1 MKLSFFKKIIFI
13 CLFFVATAS
22 FLAADTTYKVEK
34 GDTLYSI
41 SRKYQI
47 TVAELRAANN
57 LSENDVIK
65 VGQKLKIPSAD
76 ISAAAALA
84 TDNKATTTTSNATLS
99 ATTKTK
105 EYTVVKGDT
114 MYSIAK
120 KNGMTLA
127 EFMAMNGLDNSSVI
141 KVGQKLKI
149 NVIETVLGRASSSGT
164 ILILFDC
171 RFEDVRIPSLETR
184 DQVPWHEFPEQDPV
198 HFLPVDSSSVFRLPG
213 SWVILDLVPE
223 CLDPLCKFFDRDPW
237 LKVQRE
243 GHTAS
248 VQHGFHALAADLE
261 TDRPLNPSVGE
272 IDVSELCL
280 FDTSVIGDSQ
290 AHILEFRSLERLA
303 GTGHRGLP
311 ADMSFKLRLATV
323 RDFISLRNKCGEG
336 REAGYYFM
344 AEQFRPVVTVSS

>member
-13 CLFFVATAS
+13 CLFFIAAAG

-84 TDNKATTTTSNATLS
+84 TDNKATTTSSSATLS

-120 KNGMTLA
+120 KNDDLVITLKA
-127 EFMAMNGLDNSSVI
+127 KPDAKGSMKHIQVYLEQNTHKPKRLRI
-141 KVGQKLKI
+141 KVLSLFWANVYFSDFKAGGIDDNLFVFPREEYANCKI
-149 NVIETVLGRASSSGT
+149 
-164 ILILFDC
+164 
-171 RFEDVRIPSLETR
+171 
-184 DQVPWHEFPEQDPV
+184 
-198 HFLPVDSSSVFRLPG
+198 VD
-213 SWVILDLVPE
+213 
-223 CLDPLCKFFDRDPW
+223 
-237 LKVQRE
+237 
-243 GHTAS
+243 
-248 VQHGFHALAADLE
+248 
-261 TDRPLNPSVGE
+261 
-272 IDVSELCL
+272 
-280 FDTSVIGDSQ
+280 
-290 AHILEFRSLERLA
+290 ER
-303 GTGHRGLP
+303 
-311 ADMSFKLRLATV
+311 
-323 RDFISLRNKCGEG
+323 
-336 REAGYYFM
+336 
-344 AEQFRPVVTVSS
+344 